1 MMSFSGRREVNSNH
15 FIFSL
20 DSTTPGEVAKPLLL
34 FKNNH
39 LFALQ
44 NTLLQ
49 TVQTEK

>member
-1 MMSFSGRREVNSNH
+1 MSLSGRREVNNNH

-39 LFALQ
+39 LLALQ
-44 NTLLQ
+44 NILLQ
-49 TVQTEK
+49 TMQPEK